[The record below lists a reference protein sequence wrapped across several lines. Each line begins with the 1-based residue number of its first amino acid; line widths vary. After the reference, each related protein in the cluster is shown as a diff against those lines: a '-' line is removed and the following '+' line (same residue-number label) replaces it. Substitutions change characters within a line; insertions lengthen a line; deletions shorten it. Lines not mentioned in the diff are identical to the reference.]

1 MRLES
6 IRRNLSVGSA
16 AAALLVATISVAS
29 AQINGSVTGVV
40 NDASG
45 KRVTGAFVKW
55 KNDQKRLTFMVVSR
69 EQGTS
74 RPRICRPAATGCRA
88 WAASCKANGRRR

>member
-29 AQINGSVTGVV
+29 AQTNGSVTGVV

-45 KRVTGAFVKW
+45 KPVTGAFVKL
-55 KNDQKRLTFMVVSR
+55 KNDRS
-69 EQGTS
+69 
-74 RPRICRPAATGCRA
+74 A
-88 WAASCKANGRRR
+88 